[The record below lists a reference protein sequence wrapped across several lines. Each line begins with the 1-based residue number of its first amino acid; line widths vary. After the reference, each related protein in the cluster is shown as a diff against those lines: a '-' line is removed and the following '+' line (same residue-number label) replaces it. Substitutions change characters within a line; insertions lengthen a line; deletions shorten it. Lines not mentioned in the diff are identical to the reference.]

1 MELTMPP
8 RMLVQSERRFQ
19 ERKKLRMV
27 KAQAYLKA
35 GKTRKSEVLD
45 DFCEGAG
52 YCRRHAT
59 LPGEP
64 HDTWAFPCR

>member
-8 RMLVQSERRFQ
+8 RMLVQSEGRFQ
-19 ERKKLRMV
+19 EGGKLTML

-35 GKTRKSEVLD
+35 GKIRKSEVLD

-52 YCRRHAT
+52 YCRRHAA
-59 LPGEP
+59 LRGEP
-64 HDTWAFPCR
+64 KRHMGISI